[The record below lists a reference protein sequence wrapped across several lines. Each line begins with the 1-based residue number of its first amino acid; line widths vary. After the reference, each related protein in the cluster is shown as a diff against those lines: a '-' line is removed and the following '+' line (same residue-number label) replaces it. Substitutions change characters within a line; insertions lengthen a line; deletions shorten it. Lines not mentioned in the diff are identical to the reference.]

1 MALAEV
7 RALRTAACC
16 AAALSMPLS
25 ILAALAS
32 AQGIPTAASL
42 RGVGTSGVDGLAA
55 QAGAALA
62 GAGVLEGSTP
72 RRLIHFTFDDG
83 PDRVH
88 TPGLLDALERNGHK
102 ATFFFSTNR
111 FEGVHPRHDYAPELA
126 RQVAARGHPIGSHGF
141 DHVRM
146 ARMRPPAVRA
156 QVDRSEALF
165 VRVFGVRPHLF
176 RPPFGSRN
184 RALDARLRDGGY
196 ATVMW
201 NIGLA
206 DWNQRPATEIAN
218 TFFHALR
225 RNQQQRG
232 DRGGIVLLHDTHAWG
247 VEAYV
252 LIAAGLAQRNCS
264 LLKAREELYDV
275 TDSLLPWAQ
284 PPSDEEHAARQAILR
299 RRARQICAA
308 APPEP

>member
-1 MALAEV
+1 MLG
-7 RALRTAACC
+7 
-16 AAALSMPLS
+16 
-25 ILAALAS
+25 ALAS
-32 AQGIPTAASL
+32 AQGMPTAASL

-62 GAGVLEGSTP
+62 GTGVIEGSTR

-88 TPGLLDALERNGHK
+88 TPRLLDALDRTGHK

-111 FEGVHPRHDYAPELA
+111 FEGVRPRHDYAPELA
-126 RQVAARGHPIGSHGF
+126 RQVAARGHQIGSHGF

-156 QVDRSEALF
+156 QVDQSEALF

-184 RALDARLRDGGY
+184 KALDARLSDGRY

-206 DWNQRPATEIAN
+206 DWNQQPATEIAS
-218 TFFHALR
+218 TFFHSLR
-225 RNQQQRG
+225 RNEQQRG
-232 DRGGIVLLHDTHAWG
+232 DRGGIVLLHDTHDWG

-252 LIAAGLAQRNCS
+252 LIAAGLAERNCA
-264 LLKAREELYDV
+264 LLAVRQELYDV
-275 TDSLLPWAQ
+275 TDSLLPWAR
-284 PPSDEEHAARQAILR
+284 PPSDEEHAARQAVLR
-299 RRARQICAA
+299 RRARQLCPRAA
-308 APPEP
+308 TER

>member
-7 RALRTAACC
+7 RALRMAACG
-16 AAALSMPLS
+16 AAALSMLG
-25 ILAALAS
+25 ALAS

-42 RGVGTSGVDGLAA
+42 RGVRTSGVEGLAA

-62 GAGVLEGSTP
+62 GTGVIDGSTR

-88 TPGLLDALERNGHK
+88 TPPLLDALDRNGHK

-111 FEGVHPRHDYAPELA
+111 FEGIHPRHDYAPELA

-146 ARMRPPAVRA
+146 ARMRPPFVRA
-156 QVDRSEALF
+156 QVDKSEALF
-165 VRVFGVRPHLF
+165 VRAFGVRPYLF

-184 RALDARLRDGGY
+184 KALDARLGDGSY

-201 NIGLA
+201 NIGMA
-206 DWNQRPATEIAN
+206 DWNEQPATEIAG
-218 TFFHALR
+218 TFFSALQ
-225 RNQQQRG
+225 RNEQQRG
-232 DRGGIVLLHDTHAWG
+232 DRGGIALLHDTHAWG
-247 VEAYV
+247 VEAYE
-252 LIAAGLAQRNCS
+252 LIAAGLAQRNCA
-264 LLKAREELYDV
+264 LLAAREELYDI
-275 TDSLLPWAQ
+275 TDSVVPFAR
-284 PPSDEEHAARQAILR
+284 PPSDAEHAARQAVLR
-299 RRARQICAA
+299 RRARRLCADS
-308 APPEP
+308 PSEP